1 MFTIIGLMLTGM
13 LLGFLLRK
21 QKLSGIHKVI
31 TVLIWLLLFL
41 LGIDVGG
48 NQKIINGLH
57 TIGLEAIVITLA
69 AVLGSVTAAWALW
82 YVLYK
87 RNKEEQVWKEV

>member
-82 YVLYK
+82 YVLY
-87 RNKEEQVWKEV
+87 

>member
-1 MFTIIGLMLTGM
+1 MLTGM
-13 LLGFLLRK
+13 LLGFVLRK
-21 QKLSGIHKVI
+21 QKLSGIHRVI

-48 NQKIINGLH
+48 NREIINGLH
-57 TIGLEAIVITLA
+57 TIGMEAIAITLA
-69 AVLGSVTAAWALW
+69 AVLGSVTAAWGLW

-87 RNKEEQVWKEV
+87 KKKEGQA

>member
-1 MFTIIGLMLTGM
+1 MFIIIGLMLSGM

-41 LGIDVGG
+41 LGIEVGG
-48 NQKIINGLH
+48 NQEIINGLH
-57 TIGLEAIVITLA
+57 TIGLEAIVITVA
-69 AVLGSVTAAWALW
+69 AVLGSVTAAWGLW
-82 YVLYK
+82 YILYK
-87 RNKEEQVWKEV
+87 KNKKEESV

>member
-21 QKLSGIHKVI
+21 QKLSGIHNVI

-69 AVLGSVTAAWALW
+69 AVLGSVTAAWAFW

-87 RNKEEQVWKEV
+87 RNKEGQV

>member
-87 RNKEEQVWKEV
+87 RNKKGQV

>member
-87 RNKEEQVWKEV
+87 INKEGQV

>member
-87 RNKEEQVWKEV
+87 RNNEGQV

>member
-87 RNKEEQVWKEV
+87 KK

>member
-87 RNKEEQVWKEV
+87 RNKERQV

>member
-87 RNKEEQVWKEV
+87 RNKETTIP

>member
-13 LLGFLLRK
+13 LLDFLLRK

-87 RNKEEQVWKEV
+87 RNKEGQV

>member
-87 RNKEEQVWKEV
+87 RNKEEQV

>member
-87 RNKEEQVWKEV
+87 RNKEVQV

>member
-69 AVLGSVTAAWALW
+69 AVLGSVTAAWALL

-87 RNKEEQVWKEV
+87 RNKEGQV

>member
-21 QKLSGIHKVI
+21 QKLSGIHKII

-82 YVLYK
+82 YVLYE
-87 RNKEEQVWKEV
+87 RNKE

>member
-1 MFTIIGLMLTGM
+1 MFIIIGLMLSGM

-41 LGIDVGG
+41 LGIEVGG
-48 NQKIINGLH
+48 NQEIINGLH
-57 TIGLEAIVITLA
+57 TIGLEAIVITVA
-69 AVLGSVTAAWALW
+69 AVLGSVTAAWGLW

-87 RNKEEQVWKEV
+87 KNRKEESV

>member
-1 MFTIIGLMLTGM
+1 M
-13 LLGFLLRK
+13 LLRLPAS
-21 QKLSGIHKVI
+21 QAEASGIHKVI

-48 NQKIINGLH
+48 NQKNYQWSAH
-57 TIGLEAIVITLA
+57 YRLEAIVITLA

-87 RNKEEQVWKEV
+87 RNKEGQV

>member
-82 YVLYK
+82 YVLYI
-87 RNKEEQVWKEV
+87 RNKEGQV